1 MFWLLKKTKKGIL
14 GKKNIW
20 HKFLSWKKMVEGES
34 STRDSENMAIERS
47 EGEATK
53 GCLVVIL
60 ECLQTLLTGAF

>member
-1 MFWLLKKTKKGIL
+1 MG
-14 GKKNIW
+14 
-20 HKFLSWKKMVEGES
+20 EGES